1 MSQDINN
8 LNFNPYSQKSSFTG
22 DINKDPITG
31 DEKWGAGVGEENLT
45 QNDWMK
51 NTGDSGPGAWEGFKK
66 GMASKW
72 GEKAAHGLSDVALGA
87 SEGKVN
93 EATGYM
99 STGSVGS
106 AMAKGAISGAI
117 GSGGNP
123 FAAMAGAG
131 IAGITASLQNKQIR
145 KRNRQLKLSRDA
157 TIKSDTEMSKA
168 SLAGKTGERKAAAMR
183 GLGQTM
189 SQALL
194 G

>member
-1 MSQDINN
+1 
-8 LNFNPYSQKSSFTG
+8 
-22 DINKDPITG
+22 
-31 DEKWGAGVGEENLT
+31 
-45 QNDWMK
+45 
-51 NTGDSGPGAWEGFKK
+51 
-66 GMASKW
+66 
-72 GEKAAHGLSDVALGA
+72 
-87 SEGKVN
+87 
-93 EATGYM
+93 
-99 STGSVGS
+99 
-106 AMAKGAISGAI
+106 MAKGAISGAI

-168 SLAGKTGERKAAAMR
+168 SLAGKTGESKAAAMR